1 MLLFL
6 LYIFIYMI
14 NFTLWG
20 QMEMQGHLQ
29 FDHAVHCTKKC
40 KFTFYLHFFA
50 LATTS
55 YDDTEYMWK
64 LSTVNLI
71 GKIKTSICRSK

>member
-1 MLLFL
+1 
-6 LYIFIYMI
+6 
-14 NFTLWG
+14 
-20 QMEMQGHLQ
+20 MEMQGHLQ
-29 FDHAVHCTKKC
+29 FDHAVHCTKKMQI
-40 KFTFYLHFFA
+40 YFFKIFFS

-64 LSTVNLI
+64 LSTVDLI

>member
-29 FDHAVHCTKKC
+29 FDHAVHCTKK
-40 KFTFYLHFFA
+40 FTFYLHFFA

-64 LSTVNLI
+64 LSTLNLI

>member
-1 MLLFL
+1 
-6 LYIFIYMI
+6 
-14 NFTLWG
+14 
-20 QMEMQGHLQ
+20 MEMQGHLQ
-29 FDHAVHCTKKC
+29 FDHAVHCTKNVNVL
-40 KFTFYLHFFA
+40 FNLHFFA

-64 LSTVNLI
+64 LSTVDLI

>member
-1 MLLFL
+1 MLYTVQKNANLLFI
-6 LYIFIYMI
+6 YI
-14 NFTLWG
+14 
-20 QMEMQGHLQ
+20 
-29 FDHAVHCTKKC
+29 
-40 KFTFYLHFFA
+40 FFA

>member
-1 MLLFL
+1 
-6 LYIFIYMI
+6 
-14 NFTLWG
+14 
-20 QMEMQGHLQ
+20 MEMQGHLQ
-29 FDHAVHCTKKC
+29 FDHAVHCTKKMQIYFFL
-40 KFTFYLHFFA
+40 KYFFA

-64 LSTVNLI
+64 LSTVDLI